1 MSNPPPPG
9 LVQGEMAGW
18 LAGWLV
24 AGWLA
29 GSTVGRMDN
38 VGYQT
43 LYFIIAQ
50 KYQRDRQRD

>member
-9 LVQGEMAGW
+9 LVQGW
-18 LAGWLV
+18 L

-29 GSTVGRMDN
+29 GSTVGRMDI

-43 LYFIIAQ
+43 LYLIIAQ